1 MAAGTL
7 NVTNNSKAV
16 TGSGTTF
23 TSLKAGDFLSLVVG
37 QVPYTVAIESIQSN
51 TALTLALPF
60 DGPTSTG
67 LAWDSVSRDTMSL
80 ATMGVTVQAQKAL
93 RMLIADENNWR
104 AIFGDA
110 EQISVTLLNGT
121 VMQGMSWGYLSS
133 LLKDVDPV
141 ELQNIANQAVNAK
154 NQAVTAKNDAV
165 SAKND
170 AQTAK
175 TAAETART
183 QAQSAKTAA
192 ETARTQAQTAKTA
205 AETARTHAQTA
216 KTAAETAQGAAEDAR
231 DEAKQYAE
239 QAGAPYKQVLQPLPD
254 VWVPFN
260 DSLDML
266 AGFAPGYKTVT
277 VADDEVTMP
286 SDKVVSFKRASTATY
301 INKSGEFKIAEIDEP
316 RFEKYGLLIEGQ
328 RTNYFSNS
336 NTPESWNT
344 NPSLTRS
351 ETKTDSRGFTYATF
365 TPGSYVGQVGTYSII
380 AGASASPID
389 AVQDDHVTISFRAKG
404 AKLRIGARF
413 DKGSPLTTVA
423 IMYVDMDDLSVY
435 TSGADADNLVVK
447 NVSRDGE
454 WVLVEAIYKVT
465 DDSAQV
471 RGVVS
476 MANQSGALFDA
487 TSTVDVTTP
496 QVELGISASSF
507 IPTASTPTTRA
518 SDMVNIPVTNNLPNI
533 PISVMTEVRRGWDK
547 APSPAPRIANTI
559 GVANNSEQI
568 ILAFRNPAD
577 PSVQPLP
584 YAQMGAAQAYV
595 PAGLQPGRLMVA
607 GFVGGSNG
615 KFKAVVNGT
624 MSPESTSNWAGPGA
638 ATQIRIGGSSAG
650 GERHLFG
657 HVRNFR
663 IWHKAL
669 TDLQMGELV

>member
-93 RMLIADENNWR
+93 RMLIADESNWR

-110 EQISVTLLNGT
+110 EQISVTLPNGT

-192 ETARTQAQTAKTA
+192 ESARDDAQTAKTA
-205 AETARTHAQTA
+205 AETARTQAQTA

-277 VADDEVTMP
+277 VADDEVIMP

-301 INKSGEFKIAEIDEP
+301 INKSGEFKIADIDEP

-328 RTNYFSNS
+328 RTNHITNGGAPAAWGRSTSVGVVTGTDDFGFLYGKFGIGQGDVGSTTARNLASVTSVNSLDTSGDDKYVTASCRFRSDKDVRLRVRFAEGADQGSIAFS
-336 NTPESWNT
+336 
-344 NPSLTRS
+344 
-351 ETKTDSRGFTYATF
+351 G
-365 TPGSYVGQVGTYSII
+365 
-380 AGASASPID
+380 D
-389 AVQDDHVTISFRAKG
+389 AYI
-404 AKLRIGARF
+404 KL
-413 DKGSPLTTVA
+413 S
-423 IMYVDMDDLSVY
+423 DLSVSK
-435 TSGADADNLVVK
+435 TGVAADRITVEVEKDEATGWNRAVVMLQATTALV
-447 NVSRDGE
+447 NAQIQISPVSSYAAGDYIE
-454 WVLVEAIYKVT
+454 LA
-465 DDSAQV
+465 
-471 RGVVS
+471 
-476 MANQSGALFDA
+476 
-487 TSTVDVTTP
+487 TP
-496 QVELGISASSF
+496 QVELGIGASSY
-507 IPTASTPTTRA
+507 IISGTSPTTRA
-518 SDMVNIPVTNNLPNI
+518 SDMVTVPANRNLYNLPFTVLVEAHKNW
-533 PISVMTEVRRGWDK
+533 SK
-547 APSPAPRIANTI
+547 APNAAPRVFDTGGNQSGA
-559 GVANNSEQI
+559 AI
-568 ILAFRNPAD
+568 ILGFGSGAID
-577 PSVQPLP
+577 GYP
-584 YAQMGAAQAYV
+584 YCNIGSANGRV
-595 PAGLQPGRLMVA
+595 SENAGLKHMVMGMRVKENQNTCA
-607 GFVGGSNG
+607 VSNG
-615 KFKAVVNGT
+615 T
-624 MSPESTSNWAGPGA
+624 LSTESKTTWTYLQGS
-638 ATQIRIGGSSAG
+638 ATLRIGGQTTNG
-650 GERHLFG
+650 DRHLFG

>member
-93 RMLIADENNWR
+93 RMLIADEKNWR

-110 EQISVTLLNGT
+110 EQISVTLPNGA

-192 ETARTQAQTAKTA
+192 ESARDEAQSAKTA
-205 AETARTHAQTA
+205 AETARTQAQTA

-231 DEAKQYAE
+231 DEARQYAE

-254 VWVPFN
+254 VWIPFN

-266 AGFAPGYKTVT
+266 SGFAPGYKTVT

-336 NTPESWNT
+336 NTPESWNP
-344 NPSLTRS
+344 NPGLTRS

-380 AGASASPID
+380 AGSSASPID

-423 IMYVDMDDLSVY
+423 IMYVDMDDLSIS
-435 TSGADADNLVVK
+435 TSGADADNMVVK

-465 DDSAQV
+465 DASAQV
-471 RGVVS
+471 RGVVL
-476 MANQSGALFDA
+476 MANQLGGALFDA

-496 QVELGISASSF
+496 QVELGIGASSY
-507 IPTASTPTTRA
+507 IISGTSPTTRA
-518 SDMVNIPVTNNLPNI
+518 SDMVTVPANRNLYNLPFTVLVEAHKNW
-533 PISVMTEVRRGWDK
+533 SK
-547 APSPAPRIANTI
+547 APNAAPRVFDTVGYQSGA
-559 GVANNSEQI
+559 AI
-568 ILAFRNPAD
+568 ILGFGSGAID
-577 PSVQPLP
+577 GYP
-584 YAQMGAAQAYV
+584 YCDIGGANRRV
-595 PAGLQPGRLMVA
+595 NENAGLKHMVMGMRVKENQDTCA
-607 GFVGGSNG
+607 VSNG
-615 KFKAVVNGT
+615 T
-624 MSPESTSNWAGPGA
+624 LSTESKTTWTYLRGS
-638 ATQIRIGGSSAG
+638 ATLRIGGQTTIG
-650 GERHLFG
+650 DRHLFG

>member
-7 NVTNNSKAV
+7 SVTNNSKAV
-16 TGSGTTF
+16 VGVGTTL
-23 TSLKAGDFLSLVVG
+23 TALKAGDFLSLVVG
-37 QVPYTVAIESIQSN
+37 QVPYTIAIASIESD

-60 DGPTSTG
+60 DGPTATG
-67 LAWDSVSRDTMSL
+67 LAWDGVARDTMSL

-93 RMLIADENNWR
+93 RLMIADENNWR
-104 AIFGDA
+104 AIFGD
-110 EQISVTLLNGT
+110 EEEVTVTLPNGQ

-141 ELQNIANQAVNAK
+141 ELQNIANQAVSAK

-192 ETARTQAQTAKTA
+192 ESARDDAQTAKTA
-205 AETARTHAQTA
+205 AETARTQAQTA

-254 VWVPFN
+254 VWIPFN

-336 NTPESWNT
+336 NTPESWNP
-344 NPSLTRS
+344 NPGLTRS

-365 TPGSYVGQVGTYSII
+365 TPGSYVGQVGAYSII
-380 AGASASPID
+380 AGASESPID

-423 IMYVDMDDLSVY
+423 SMYVDMDDLSVS

-465 DDSAQV
+465 DASAQV
-471 RGVVS
+471 RGVVL
-476 MANQSGALFDA
+476 MANQIGGALFDA

-496 QVELGISASSF
+496 QVELGIGASSY
-507 IPTASTPTTRA
+507 IISGKSPTTRA
-518 SDMVNIPVTNNLPNI
+518 SDMVTVPANSNLYNLPFTVLVEAHKNWSKT
-533 PISVMTEVRRGWDK
+533 PN
-547 APSPAPRIANTI
+547 AAPRVFDTGGHQTGA
-559 GVANNSEQI
+559 AI
-568 ILAFRNPAD
+568 ILGFGRSTAYDGF
-577 PSVQPLP
+577 P
-584 YAQMGAAQAYV
+584 YCDIGGANRRV
-595 PAGLQPGRLMVA
+595 NENAGLKHMVMGMRVKENQDTCA
-607 GFVGGSNG
+607 VSNG
-615 KFKAVVNGT
+615 T
-624 MSPESTSNWAGPGA
+624 LSTESKTTWTYLRGSAKL
-638 ATQIRIGGSSAG
+638 RIGGPTTNG
-650 GERHLFG
+650 DRHLFG

-663 IWHKAL
+663 IWHNAL

>member
-104 AIFGDA
+104 AIFGD
-110 EQISVTLLNGT
+110 EEEVTVTLPNGT

-192 ETARTQAQTAKTA
+192 ESARDEAQSAKTA
-205 AETARTHAQTA
+205 AETARTQAQTA

-231 DEAKQYAE
+231 DEARQYAE

-254 VWVPFN
+254 VWIPFN
-260 DSLDML
+260 DSLDMIT
-266 AGFAPGYKTVT
+266 GFSPSYKKIVIG
-277 VADDEVTMP
+277 DDEITMP
-286 SDKVVSFKRASTATY
+286 GDKIVKFKRASTATY

-328 RTNYFSNS
+328 RTNHIVNGGAPAAWGHSTSVGVVTGTDDFGFLYGKFGIGQGDVGSTTALNLASVTSANSLDTSGVDKYVTASCRFRSDKDVRLRVLFAGGEDRGSMVFS
-336 NTPESWNT
+336 
-344 NPSLTRS
+344 
-351 ETKTDSRGFTYATF
+351 G
-365 TPGSYVGQVGTYSII
+365 
-380 AGASASPID
+380 D
-389 AVQDDHVTISFRAKG
+389 AYI
-404 AKLRIGARF
+404 KL
-413 DKGSPLTTVA
+413 S
-423 IMYVDMDDLSVY
+423 DLSVSK
-435 TSGADADNLVVK
+435 TGVAADRITVEVEKDEATGWNRAVVMLQATTALV
-447 NVSRDGE
+447 NAQIQISPVSSYAAGDYIE
-454 WVLVEAIYKVT
+454 LA
-465 DDSAQV
+465 
-471 RGVVS
+471 
-476 MANQSGALFDA
+476 
-487 TSTVDVTTP
+487 TP
-496 QVELGISASSF
+496 QVELGIGASSY
-507 IPTASTPTTRA
+507 IISGTSPTTRA
-518 SDMVNIPVTNNLPNI
+518 SDMVTVPANRNLYNLPFTVLVEAHKNW
-533 PISVMTEVRRGWDK
+533 SK
-547 APSPAPRIANTI
+547 APNAAPRVFDTGGHQSGA
-559 GVANNSEQI
+559 AI
-568 ILAFRNPAD
+568 ILGFGSGAID
-577 PSVQPLP
+577 GYP
-584 YAQMGAAQAYV
+584 YCDIGGANRRV
-595 PAGLQPGRLMVA
+595 NENAGLKHMVIGMRVKENHDTCA
-607 GFVGGSNG
+607 VSNG
-615 KFKAVVNGT
+615 T
-624 MSPESTSNWAGPGA
+624 LSTESKTTWTYLRGS
-638 ATQIRIGGSSAG
+638 ATLQIGGHTTTG
-650 GERHLFG
+650 DRHLFG